1 MNGDSEPEPLRA
13 GNFFPGA
20 DDILSRSD
28 IDAIPRLVFR
38 VPAIEVSMV
47 IGECDEIFGP
57 GPGVEPNQ
65 FRGVP
70 VLRPPD
76 MTDVFVPEL
85 RRVAVG
91 FDVVVVLRTA
101 LNVHASGIPIALLG
115 NTLRAPMSPDAELRI
130 AEPIGEPVGSERFP
144 IRAKRTRDRGAGK
157 IAV

>member
-1 MNGDSEPEPLRA
+1 VRTSVELLRVHSLPPLASAVRLRQDTIVGHALQRTGGIAAIADRHELLPYPAGCAMNGDSEPEPLRA

-85 RRVAVG
+85 RRV
-91 FDVVVVLRTA
+91 
-101 LNVHASGIPIALLG
+101 
-115 NTLRAPMSPDAELRI
+115 
-130 AEPIGEPVGSERFP
+130 
-144 IRAKRTRDRGAGK
+144 
-157 IAV
+157 